1 MCNAPIQ
8 YYSDEDMDYK
18 LTGFEFRSWK
28 RAYISEEA
36 LIQQLKELKRCIM
49 DRSAGT
55 SRIH

>member
-1 MCNAPIQ
+1 
-8 YYSDEDMDYK
+8 MDYK
-18 LTGFEFRSWK
+18 LTSFEFRSWK

-36 LIQQLKELKRCIM
+36 LIQQLKELKRRIM